1 MFLKAKLILK
11 APLNKLTEIMYSN
24 EYNGKCVLRKQV
36 TVKQISI
43 CLISILKN
51 MY

>member
-11 APLNKLTEIMYSN
+11 ATLNKLTEIMSSN

-36 TVKQISI
+36 TV
-43 CLISILKN
+43 
-51 MY
+51 